1 MKVRKLILL
10 LVVSVFTLVNSAS
23 AQRVDAAFGV
33 GSLTTPGLDSSDLSH
48 SPQKIGGGAY
58 PAFSVNYLMW
68 KNLGVNGEVAWRSGQ
83 NLYFGSLPY
92 RPILYDFNA
101 VYAPP
106 LGRYFAPNLLA
117 GIGAQSTRF
126 YQGNYTCGFTG
137 CTNYTSSNHFLTHLG
152 AGLSVYVHGSF
163 FVRPEAHVYFVR
175 NNQEF
180 TSGRVNRYGLSIGY
194 SFGREQ
200 D

>member
-1 MKVRKLILL
+1 VRKISL
-10 LVVSVFTLVNSAS
+10 LVCLAVFAFLNTAS

-33 GSLTTPGLDSSDLSH
+33 TTVTSPDLKSGDTEHSL
-48 SPQKIGGGAY
+48 QKVGGGFY

-68 KNLGVNGEVAWRSGQ
+68 KNFGFNGEVAWRAKQ
-83 NLYFGSLPY
+83 NLYQGIAPY
-92 RPILYDFNA
+92 RTILYDFNA

-106 LGRYFAPNLLA
+106 LGKYFAANLLA
-117 GIGAQSTRF
+117 GIGSQSSRF
-126 YQGNYTCGFTG
+126 YQSYYNCGFTG

-152 AGLSVYVHGSF
+152 AGLNMYVHGSF

-175 NNQEF
+175 NNFEF
-180 TSGRVNRYGLSIGY
+180 SSGRQTRYGVSLGY

-200 D
+200 E